1 MSTPYPD
8 IAMIRLGALA
18 ITGSSKG
25 YAWFPGEP
33 TWNNYWA
40 LSGDIYLDTDVSWA
54 APGVAGTGGS
64 PDILAMATHEIG
76 HALGL
81 EHYNISDP
89 IEGISVM
96 NSSPPR
102 RQGLGTG
109 SLTSDDIAGIQS
121 IYGTGVGS
129 VTPIPVPEPSSFAL
143 LGLSGLALFLRRRR

>member
-1 MSTPYPD
+1 
-8 IAMIRLGALA
+8 MIRLGALF
-18 ITGSSKG
+18 ISGSSKG
-25 YAWFPGEP
+25 FAYFPGEA

-40 LSGDIYLDTDVSWA
+40 LAGDVYLDTGVSWA
-54 APGVAGTGGS
+54 APGVAGTGS
-64 PDILAMATHEIG
+64 NPDILAMATHEIG

-81 EHYNISDP
+81 DHYNTSDST
-89 IEGISVM
+89 EGISVM
-96 NSSPPR
+96 HSTPPR